1 MENTMSEQRFFGR
14 VDLDTIL
21 LFQYNDKKLKG
32 NVVDVSVS
40 GILIDLD
47 DEITLEKD
55 SEYSIDLFMPNSTI
69 VIKAKVKMIRQ
80 KEKLF
85 GLQFVDLDLGTM
97 FLINTLSSFKKI
109 ETGKYY
115 TIEQIAEVFEMDSM
129 LISRHFPDEE
139 ISGEQ
144 LIQFMDKM
152 YERFK

>member
-1 MENTMSEQRFFGR
+1 MGNKMSEQRFFTR

-47 DEITLEKD
+47 EEITLEND

-69 VIKAKVKMIRQ
+69 IIKAKVRMIRQ
-80 KEKLF
+80 KEKFF
-85 GLQFVDLDLGTM
+85 GLQFIDLDLGTM

-109 ETGKYY
+109 KTGKYY
-115 TIEQIAEVFEMDSM
+115 SIDQIAEVFEMDNM
-129 LISRHFPDEE
+129 HIARHFPDEE

-144 LIQFMDKM
+144 LIEFMDKM
-152 YERFK
+152 YERFN

>member
-1 MENTMSEQRFFGR
+1 MSEQRFFGR

>member
-1 MENTMSEQRFFGR
+1 MSEQRFFTR

-21 LFQYNDKKLKG
+21 LFEYNDKKLKG

-47 DEITLEKD
+47 EEISLEKD

-69 VIKAKVKMIRQ
+69 IIKAKVKMIRQ
-80 KEKLF
+80 KEKFF

-109 ETGKYY
+109 EAGKYY
-115 TIEQIAEVFEMDSM
+115 TIEQIAEVFEMDTM
-129 LISRHFPDEE
+129 HISRHFPDEE

-144 LIQFMDKM
+144 LIEFMDKM

>member
-1 MENTMSEQRFFGR
+1 MSEQRFFTR

-47 DEITLEKD
+47 EEITLEND

-69 VIKAKVKMIRQ
+69 IIKAKVRMIRQ
-80 KEKLF
+80 KEKFF
-85 GLQFVDLDLGTM
+85 GLQFIDLDLGTM

-109 ETGKYY
+109 KTGKYY
-115 TIEQIAEVFEMDSM
+115 SIDQIAEVFEMDNM
-129 LISRHFPDEE
+129 HIARHFPDEE

-144 LIQFMDKM
+144 LIEFMDKM
-152 YERFK
+152 YERFN

>member
-1 MENTMSEQRFFGR
+1 MSEKRFFAR

-21 LFQYNDKKLKG
+21 LFQFNDKKLKG

-47 DEITLEKD
+47 EEITLEKD
-55 SEYSIDLFMPNSTI
+55 FEYSIDLFMPNSTI

-80 KEKLF
+80 KEKFF
-85 GLQFVDLDLGTM
+85 GLQFIDLDLGTM

-115 TIEQIAEVFEMDSM
+115 TIEQIAEVFEMDTM
-129 LISRHFPDEE
+129 HISRHFPDEE

-144 LIQFMDKM
+144 LIGFMDKM

>member
-1 MENTMSEQRFFGR
+1 MSEQRFFAR

-21 LFQYNDKKLKG
+21 LFQYNGEKLKG

-40 GILIDLD
+40 GILIDI
-47 DEITLEKD
+47 DEDITLEKD

-69 VIKAKVKMIRQ
+69 IIKAKVKMIRQ
-80 KEKLF
+80 KEKFF

-115 TIEQIAEVFEMDSM
+115 TIEQIAEVFEMDRM
-129 LISRHFPDEE
+129 HISRHFPDEE

-144 LIQFMDKM
+144 LIEFMDKM